1 MVSNRGTTSW
11 SFVNLGLLKWF
22 LGCFLR
28 RNDVYIGW
36 RIRDKMTARPF
47 YDTGKI
53 AAFSFLSKLQAAV
66 NQAKG
71 KISTPETQAWLERQ
85 DA

>member
-1 MVSNRGTTSW
+1 
-11 SFVNLGLLKWF
+11 
-22 LGCFLR
+22 
-28 RNDVYIGW
+28 
-36 RIRDKMTARPF
+36 MTARPF